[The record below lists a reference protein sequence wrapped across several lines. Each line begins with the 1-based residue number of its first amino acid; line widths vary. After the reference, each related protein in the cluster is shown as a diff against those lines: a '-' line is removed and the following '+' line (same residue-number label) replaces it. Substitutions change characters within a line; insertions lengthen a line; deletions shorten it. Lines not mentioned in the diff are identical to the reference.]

1 MKQLSCGRD
10 WHSYKTTDITYYN
23 LNLHFSV
30 WLIRGLQMVSFQLHT
45 EKTEFFCLSIFWWN
59 NLFYYN
65 VSNNQLAD
73 V

>member
-30 WLIRGLQMVSFQLHT
+30 WLIRDLQMVSFQLHT
-45 EKTEFFCLSIFWWN
+45 EKNWVL
-59 NLFYYN
+59 LFEYIL
-65 VSNNQLAD
+65 VK
-73 V
+73 

>member
-30 WLIRGLQMVSFQLHT
+30 WLIRDLQMVSFQLHT
-45 EKTEFFCLSIFWWN
+45 EKLSSSVWVYSGEITSFIIMFQIIN
-59 NLFYYN
+59 
-65 VSNNQLAD
+65 
-73 V
+73 

>member
-30 WLIRGLQMVSFQLHT
+30 WLIRDLQMVSFQLHT
-45 EKTEFFCLSIFWWN
+45 EKKLSSSVWVYSGEITSFIIMFQIIN
-59 NLFYYN
+59 
-65 VSNNQLAD
+65 
-73 V
+73 